1 MESDKCNFYH
11 RTRGHRH
18 KLCCGQ
24 NKTLRRWRAHNNT
37 LSGGQDP
44 NNLFPNDSE
53 IIHPNDVFPTDNEK
67 YERETNFVQSED
79 INVISHF
86 PVDRNES
93 LTTRFD
99 SLKDTHQYGVLDS
112 LPRNSVSLYSG
123 NILKLP
129 SNIPLQP
136 NKPLGVLENTP
147 LRTLPRLLS
156 RDSIVAQSPSSTV
169 QKLASYKKKE
179 NIQNCKKITRHRLV
193 NQVSN
198 ETRQA

>member
-1 MESDKCNFYH
+1 MRLRKIKKGNLSLYKSTNQKKQNLTKCGCGKTNNSPKRNVSVPHDQLESDKCNFYH
-11 RTRGHRH
+11 HTRGRRH

-24 NKTLRRWRAHNNT
+24 NKKLRRWRAHNNT

-53 IIHPNDVFPTDNEK
+53 IIHPNDVFPTDREIFSPTADVFPTDNEK

-99 SLKDTHQYGVLDS
+99 SLKDTHQ
-112 LPRNSVSLYSG
+112 
-123 NILKLP
+123 
-129 SNIPLQP
+129 
-136 NKPLGVLENTP
+136 
-147 LRTLPRLLS
+147 
-156 RDSIVAQSPSSTV
+156 
-169 QKLASYKKKE
+169 
-179 NIQNCKKITRHRLV
+179 
-193 NQVSN
+193 
-198 ETRQA
+198 